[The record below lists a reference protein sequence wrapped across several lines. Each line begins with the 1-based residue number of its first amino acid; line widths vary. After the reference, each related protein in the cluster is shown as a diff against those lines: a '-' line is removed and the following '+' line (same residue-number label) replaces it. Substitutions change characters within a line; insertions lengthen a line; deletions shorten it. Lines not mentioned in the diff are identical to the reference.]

1 MTEQTFLKA
10 EDLYY
15 TIRSYEN
22 AIKDVS
28 KIVNFEK
35 ISIEDRTNN
44 LHATVCLP
52 YKIGKKVQK
61 TIIDLM
67 KEELQ
72 KCKMDFDKFGPVPA
86 IDDSWH
92 PASEVPPADKL
103 YMICTEKGAVYF
115 ASPDGDT
122 WNKHIKY
129 WKPIPPLPE
138 EFGEQKP
145 NNQ

>member
-10 EDLYY
+10 KDLYY

-22 AIKDVS
+22 AIEDVS
-28 KIVNFEK
+28 RIVNFET

-44 LHATVCLP
+44 LRAHFLLP
-52 YKIGKKVQK
+52 PEIGKKVQK
-61 TIIDLM
+61 TIIELM

-72 KCKMDFDKFGPVPA
+72 KRKTDFVNIDPVPA
-86 IDDSWH
+86 VDDSWH
-92 PASEVPPADKL
+92 PASEVPPADRL

-115 ASPDGDT
+115 AQPDGDV
-122 WNKHIKY
+122 WNKSIKY
-129 WKPIPPLPE
+129 WKPILPLPE

>member
-1 MTEQTFLKA
+1 MTNELFEEAYELDRKIELTRNFIHA
-10 EDLYY
+10 IEAVPYVSGITLYDN
-15 TIRSYEN
+15 TNDKEATGTLPEN
-22 AIKDVS
+22 AGVQIKQFLLGMLRCKLVDYELAFS
-28 KIVNFEK
+28 
-35 ISIEDRTNN
+35 
-44 LHATVCLP
+44 
-52 YKIGKKVQK
+52 
-61 TIIDLM
+61 DL
-67 KEELQ
+67 
-72 KCKMDFDKFGPVPA
+72 GPVPA

-92 PASEVPPADKL
+92 PVSEVPPADRL

>member
-1 MTEQTFLKA
+1 MTEQIFLKA

-15 TIRSYEN
+15 TIRSYES
-22 AIKDVS
+22 AIEDVS
-28 KIVNFEK
+28 KIVNFNA

-44 LHATVCLP
+44 LRANFLLP
-52 YKIGKKVQK
+52 PKIGRKVQE
-61 TIIDLM
+61 TIIYLM

-72 KCKMDFDKFGPVPA
+72 KCKTDFDEFGPVL
-86 IDDSWH
+86 ITDDSWH
-92 PASEVPPADKL
+92 PASEVPPADRL